1 MRRVDS
7 LELKNRSRGDSPLV
21 VIATRR
27 AQRARAPAVDEAV
40 RSLQAACDEAGV
52 ELCGVD
58 VDEKEQAMADLL
70 DELGVNA
77 VPAALLFSRGVLVER
92 AVTVRDLAA
101 ARRLVGLV
109 AGGARAR

>member
-7 LELKNRSRGDSPLV
+7 LELKNRSRGDVPLV
-21 VIATRR
+21 VVATRR
-27 AQRARAPAVDEAV
+27 RAPACDDAV
-40 RSLQAACDEAGV
+40 RHLQAACDEIGV

-58 VDEKEQAMADLL
+58 VDERDAAMAALL
-70 DELGVNA
+70 DEFGVVA

-101 ARRLVGLV
+101 ARRLVGQV
-109 AGGARAR
+109 AGGVRAR

>member
-7 LELKNRSRGDSPLV
+7 LELKNRSRGDAPLV

-27 AQRARAPAVDEAV
+27 RAPAGDDAV
-40 RSLQAACDEAGV
+40 RHLQTACDEAGV

-70 DELGVNA
+70 DELGVTA

-92 AVTVRDLAA
+92 AITVRDVTA